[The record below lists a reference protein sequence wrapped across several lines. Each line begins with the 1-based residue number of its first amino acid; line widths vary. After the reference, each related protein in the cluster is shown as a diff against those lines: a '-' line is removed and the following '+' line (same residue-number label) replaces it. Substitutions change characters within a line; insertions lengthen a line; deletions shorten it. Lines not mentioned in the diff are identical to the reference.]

1 MILCTEKNKHCFTLI
16 EYILEQQMQPFE
28 PVELQGFLPDTL
40 KNTVGQSFLHD
51 VLELCKK
58 RSIPFDIKHT
68 LAKSTLNC
76 KEQVKIKCCAQYAL
90 LSLIILVEDVIKE
103 KI

>member
-1 MILCTEKNKHCFTLI
+1 MILCTERNKHCFTLI

-28 PVELQGFLPDTL
+28 PAELQGFLPDTS

-58 RSIPFDIKHT
+58 RSIPFDIMYMPAT
-68 LAKSTLNC
+68 RTLNC
-76 KEQVKIKCCAQYAL
+76 ENQVNFL
-90 LSLIILVEDVIKE
+90 LGKLR
-103 KI
+103 

>member
-1 MILCTEKNKHCFTLI
+1 MILRTERDKLCFTLI

-28 PVELQGFLPDTL
+28 PAELQGFLPDTL

-58 RSIPFDIKHT
+58 RSIPFDIMDM
-68 LAKSTLNC
+68 LATSTLDC
-76 KEQVKIKCCAQYAL
+76 KNQVNFLLGKLRQKVL
-90 LSLIILVEDVIKE
+90 LSVLCYR
-103 KI
+103 